1 MKQLTK
7 ALTKYLPNAASVAI
21 GLIPILILVLWFDVS
36 RKIIG
41 KGAIAYAVGT
51 VALKLPLYHLIVV
64 KFVHDKFSHKWIA
77 IIQGIVSAFSELGAA
92 MFFYIF
98 VVKELT
104 LTELIGFGIA
114 AGSIE
119 AIILPFMKNPLQGTP
134 LEQHSDE
141 TIKKSEE
148 NHIVQ
153 WMGVWERILAS
164 IVHVASRGL
173 VYISYFT
180 GNIIPIIIGF
190 LGFGL
195 VDGRAY
201 FAHLE
206 KWAFDNIK
214 VLGKF
219 YRFLGIVSLSLTTL
233 FLLFYYLLI

>member
-1 MKQLTK
+1 MKHLIKT
-7 ALTKYLPNAASVAI
+7 LTKYLPNAASVAI

-41 KGAIAYAVGT
+41 KGAIAYAAGT
-51 VALKLPLYHLIVV
+51 VALKLPFYHLVIV
-64 KFVHDKFSHKWIA
+64 KFVHEKFSHKWIA
-77 IIQGIVSAFSELGAA
+77 IIQGFVSALSELGAA
-92 MFFYIF
+92 LFFFIF

-148 NHIVQ
+148 NQIVQ
-153 WMGVWERILAS
+153 WLGVIERILAS
-164 IVHVASRGL
+164 IIHVASRGL
-173 VYISYFT
+173 VYLSYFT
-180 GNIIPIIIGF
+180 GNLFPIIF
-190 LGFGL
+190 AVLGFAS

-201 FAHLE
+201 YAHLE
-206 KWAFDNIK
+206 KWAFDNVQ
-214 VLGKF
+214 VLIKF
-219 YRFLGIVSLSLTTL
+219 YRFLGTIAFTLTIFFL
-233 FLLFYYLLI
+233 FFHYLMI

>member
-206 KWAFDNIK
+206 KWAFDDVR
-214 VLGKF
+214 VLSKF
-219 YRFLGIVSLSLTTL
+219 YRFLGIVAFTLTIL
-233 FLLFYYLLI
+233 FIFFYYLMI